1 MSVREAL
8 EKHLSSILRASKAT
22 LLVLL
27 SDESGL
33 SIAKIGRSSDIKLDA
48 SEVTSVSAAAF
59 SASEENWEDLGIK
72 NQIVAFSFFE
82 KMCLITI
89 RIDRTLLTIVHDFN
103 QDWPMNAD
111 IFGSGIYNLKKE
123 IENYFGARVP
133 STPQELE
140 FFSNNVRT
148 AIYLFSM
155 GTEIPFASYNN
166 QALANED
173 ILKRISNVLDSV
185 QNPVFARYALVNP
198 SGLTLDARDNAEQS
212 YPITLEA
219 FSANA
224 NVAFQKMIE
233 EAQGMG
239 IGSLV
244 LYICLSG
251 PDANTLSGIIAAPSG
266 RLMFSRPDSSEG
278 NIEEISLIGLFP
290 LTFGTVPLLGESRNI
305 VYSILEIIGADERAE
320 KFVNCVNALI
330 SKKIQ

>member
-22 LLVLL
+22 ILVLL
-27 SDESGL
+27 SDDSGL

-59 SASEENWEDLGIK
+59 SASEENWNDLGIK

-82 KMCLITI
+82 KLCLITI
-89 RIDRTLLTIVHDFN
+89 RVDQTLLTIVHDYN
-103 QDWPMNAD
+103 IDWPLNAE
-111 IFGSGIYNLKKE
+111 IFGSGMFNLKKE
-123 IENYFGARVP
+123 VENYFGARTP

-140 FFSNNVRT
+140 FFSNNVRS
-148 AIYLFSM
+148 AIYLFNM
-155 GTEIPFASYNN
+155 GTEIPLVSYNRSS
-166 QALANED
+166 AKED
-173 ILKRISNVLDSV
+173 TLKRISHILNSV
-185 QNPVFARYALVNP
+185 QNPVFSRYSLVNP
-198 SGLTLDARDNAEQS
+198 SGLTLDAKDNSGQAL
-212 YPITLEA
+212 PITIEA

-224 NVAFQKMIE
+224 NVSFQKMIE
-233 EAQGMG
+233 AAQGMG

-244 LYICLSG
+244 LYICISG

-266 RLMFSRPDSSEG
+266 RLMFSEPRAKES

-290 LTFGTVPLLGESRNI
+290 LTFGVVPVLGECRNI
-305 VYSILEIIGADERAE
+305 VSSILEVIGAEKHAE
-320 KFVNCVNALI
+320 TFVNCANVLI

>member
-1 MSVREAL
+1 MRSKSKPFVATLMSVRETL

-33 SIAKIGRSSDIKLDA
+33 SIAKIGRSSEFKLDA
-48 SEVTSVSAAAF
+48 SFVTSVSAAAF

-82 KMCLITI
+82 KLCLITI

-123 IENYFGARVP
+123 VENYFGARVQ

-155 GTEIPFASYNN
+155 GTEIPFGSYNN
-166 QALANED
+166 TEQANDDNLR
-173 ILKRISNVLDSV
+173 RISIVLDSV
-185 QNPVFARYALVNP
+185 QNPVFSRYALVNP
-198 SGLTLDARDNAEQS
+198 SGLTLDARDKAEQM
-212 YPITLEA
+212 YPIPIEA

-239 IGSLV
+239 IGSLIM
-244 LYICLSG
+244 YICISG
-251 PDANTLSGIIAAPSG
+251 PDANTLSGIISAPSG
-266 RLMFSRPDSSEG
+266 RLSFSRPDSTDSNAED
-278 NIEEISLIGLFP
+278 ILFNWFIP
-290 LTFGTVPLLGESRNI
+290 PDFWRRARPGGE
-305 VYSILEIIGADERAE
+305 
-320 KFVNCVNALI
+320 
-330 SKKIQ
+330 